1 MKLLI
6 LAGWLFLSCVAWTQS
21 NPLPYVKNGKWSL
34 VDSNGRLIK
43 ETDCSYI
50 HQFDESGFT
59 FFCENGG
66 YGIMNS
72 KGETVL
78 KPIYADVQQK
88 GFGHYQLYDNNGWIP
103 YEPKG
108 FRLIGNDTVQSFE
121 TLSSAWAL
129 VSITDKW
136 YLEHLQTGNHWKI
149 NDSVATYKLLH
160 DHLWLEA
167 DDTTTLLINGK
178 GEMVLSGQLYLRSQ
192 NELHDVTFKR
202 KHYLFDSR
210 GIWPMTDIE
219 QVIFEETALFV
230 KTKKEGFYC
239 GYDGSVI
246 LKGNYENITEF
257 DQHYFQV
264 RRNGLVTLLDRKTH
278 QQALPF
284 IYENMYPRL
293 EGGFIVELEGNNG
306 WIDKDF
312 KTIIP
317 CKYQR
322 FTVRDQLA
330 QVYELNYV
338 GLFSLKTKKEILP
351 AVYNTITQSG
361 NRFKAIRNEL
371 ITIIELNDQHAIV
384 KTAKIDNAITVQTL
398 LKREAP
404 SRPPKFIDPR
414 LFALGWFLDSN
425 LVTPANEPAYY
436 SVKWGLK
443 NTADSIVIPA
453 SISELKYLPMAPFT
467 LQYVGTTEFKRAVNG
482 VDKIPSFKAVYLP
495 TGKILNKNTFISY
508 DSTDFRRRNFMRVS
522 TTSGFSILR
531 ADATLTPLS
540 YIEKGSNR
548 NLLYCESKTVEVT
561 EKESDEM
568 TEITNLDFI
577 TNYLNLP
584 HPTYV
589 ASGSKKIK
597 GFIYPEGKWNFLK
610 PDGTPLFNESFS
622 FAKPFLGNQA
632 LVKVGKKWGVVNSD
646 TLIIPAVYSAIERKI
661 IDRDTFFVAQQA
673 QGGSRLLDTSST
685 TLGNYTIA
693 FSRGNALIME
703 IGGQKQLFDTDLKPL
718 SEVYS
723 TMKFLKS
730 GLILAKI
737 KKEYT
742 LLTGEGTILY
752 VGPEPPEDV
761 LWHSFLVFKTGGSYQ
776 VKDLSDKVIAD
787 RCSSAEAKGN
797 YMLIRRNG
805 ATDIFDLRGNLLI
818 DEVTGSILVDTLGN
832 GLAIVEK
839 NKVIVYEGPERR
851 MKLKGFVPTH
861 FISGKFLCNT
871 KDSCIL
877 YSYFG
882 EKESVLPH
890 IDEVAVLED
899 ASIFLKTS
907 GKVNFLFDREWK
919 PVLPEEKKF
928 RQLMNVGPAIYAYNT
943 AEGKT
948 VLYNAETN
956 ESDSTYRN
964 VTGYFEQDRLL
975 VTKGTRLSY
984 LDEHFKP
991 ITARTFSQAIPF
1003 AGKHAAIADQR
1014 GWTLIDHQC
1023 NSLTYPNYGE
1033 IKALNA
1039 QLFKTQKLPLYG
1051 LYNSQGKLLIPVEY
1065 EQIRFL
1071 SNGIILCVKEGAFYY
1086 FRKDGNPLPML

>member
-1 MKLLI
+1 MKSLI
-6 LAGWLFLSCVAWTQS
+6 LACWLFLSCVAWTQS

-43 ETDCSYI
+43 ETACSYI

-88 GFGHYQLYDNNGWIP
+88 GHGHYQLFDNNGWIP

-136 YLEHLQTGNHWKI
+136 YLEHLQTGNHWQI

-160 DHLWLEA
+160 DHLWLET

-178 GEMVLSGQLYLRSQ
+178 GQLVFSGQLKLRSQ
-192 NELHDVTFKR
+192 NELHDVTYKR
-202 KHYLFDSR
+202 GHYLFDSR
-210 GIWPMTDIE
+210 GSWPMTDIE

-230 KTKKEGFYC
+230 KTKNEGLYC

-257 DQHYFQV
+257 NPQYFQV
-264 RRNGLVTLLDRKTH
+264 RRNGLVTLIDRKTR

-284 IYENMYPRL
+284 IYENLYPRL
-293 EGGFIVELEGNNG
+293 EGGFIVELDGNNG
-306 WIDKDF
+306 WIDGQF

-322 FTVRDQLA
+322 FTVQDQLA
-330 QVYELNYV
+330 HVYELSYV

-351 AVYNTITQSG
+351 AVYHSITQSS

-384 KTAKIDNAITVQTL
+384 KTAKIDNAITVQTIP
-398 LKREAP
+398 KRQAP
-404 SRPPKFIDPR
+404 SRPPKVIDPR

-453 SISELKYLPMAPFT
+453 NISELKYLPMAPFT
-467 LQYVGTTEFKRAVNG
+467 LQYNGVTEYKTRANG
-482 VDKIPSFKAVYLP
+482 VDEIASFKAVYLP
-495 TGKILNKNTFISY
+495 TGKVLNKHVFISY
-508 DSTDFRRRNFMRVS
+508 DSTDFRRRNFMRVA
-522 TTSGFSILR
+522 TTSGFSVLR
-531 ADATLTPLS
+531 ADASLTPLA
-540 YIEKGSNR
+540 YVEKGSNR
-548 NLLYCESKTVEVT
+548 NLLYCEAKSVEIT

-568 TEITNLDFI
+568 TEITDLSLSNFY
-577 TNYLNLP
+577 TFP
-584 HPTYV
+584 HPAFVKST
-589 ASGSKKIK
+589 SKKIK
-597 GFIYPEGKWNFLK
+597 GFIYPEGKWNYLK
-610 PDGTPLFNESFS
+610 PDGAPLFKDSFS

-632 LVKVGKKWGVVNSD
+632 LVKLGKKWGVVNPD
-646 TLIIPAVYSAIERKI
+646 TLIIPAVYSSIERKI
-661 IDRDTFFVAQQA
+661 VDRDTFFIAQQS
-673 QGGSRLLDTSST
+673 QSGTRLLDSASN
-685 TLGNYTIA
+685 TLNEYTI
-693 FSRGNALIME
+693 FGSRGNVLILE
-703 IGGQKQLFDTDLKPL
+703 IGGQKQLYDSNLKPL

-723 TMKFLKS
+723 SMKFLRN
-730 GLILAKI
+730 GFILAKT
-737 KKEYT
+737 KKEFT
-742 LLTGEGTILY
+742 LLDPEGTVFY
-752 VGPEPPEDV
+752 VGAEPPVNV
-761 LWHSFLVFKTGGSYQ
+761 LCSTFLLFDDDSFTLR
-776 VKDLSDKVIAD
+776 DRSDNVIVEG
-787 RCSSAEAKGN
+787 CKSIEAHGN
-797 YMLIRRNG
+797 YIVYQKNG
-805 ATDIFDLRGNLLI
+805 MTSVMDLRGTLI
-818 DEVTGSILVDTLGN
+818 AEEIKGYVLIDTLGN
-832 GLAIVEK
+832 NLAIVDN
-839 NKVIVYEGPERR
+839 NKVTPYAGNQRQKR
-851 MKLKGFVPTH
+851 LKGFAPTH
-861 FISGKFLCNT
+861 FISGKFLRNER
-871 KDSCIL
+871 DSCVV
-877 YSYFG
+877 YSFSG
-882 EKESVLPH
+882 KKESVFPH
-890 IDEVAVLED
+890 LDEVTTLND
-899 ASIFLKTS
+899 GSIFLKTS

-919 PVLPEEKKF
+919 PVLPEETKF
-928 RQLMNVGPAIYAYNT
+928 RQLQNLGPAIYAYS
-943 AEGKT
+943 AADGKT
-948 VLYNAETN
+948 VLYNDETQK
-956 ESDSTYRN
+956 SDSSYR
-964 VTGYFEQDRLL
+964 VGFGRFEEDRLL
-975 VTKGTRLSY
+975 VKKGARFSY
-984 LDEHFKP
+984 INTHFKP
-991 ITARTFSQAIPF
+991 VTTRTFSQAIPF
-1003 AGKHAAIADQR
+1003 SGTHAAIADQR

-1039 QLFKTQKLPLYG
+1039 QLFNTQKLPLYG
-1051 LYNSQGKLLIPVEY
+1051 LYNTQGKLLIPVEY

-1071 SNGIILCVKEGAFYY
+1071 PNGIILCVKEGSFYY
-1086 FRKDGNPLPML
+1086 FRKNGSPLPML

>member
-1 MKLLI
+1 MKSLI
-6 LAGWLFLSCVAWTQS
+6 LVGWLFLSCVAWTQQ

-43 ETDCSYI
+43 ETACSYI

-66 YGIMNS
+66 YGIMDS

-78 KPIYADVQQK
+78 KPVYADVQQK
-88 GFGHYQLYDNNGWIP
+88 GFGHYQLYYNNGWIP

-108 FRLIGNDTVQSFE
+108 FRLIGNDTVQTFE
-121 TLSSAWAL
+121 TLSSTWAL
-129 VSITDKW
+129 ISITDKW
-136 YLEHLQTGNHWKI
+136 YLEHLQTGNHWQI
-149 NDSVATYKLLH
+149 SDSVATYKLLH
-160 DHLWLEA
+160 DHLWLDT
-167 DDTTTLLINGK
+167 DDTTLLINGK
-178 GEMVLSGQLYLRSQ
+178 GELVFSGKLNLRSQ
-192 NELHDVTFKR
+192 NELHDVTYKR
-202 KHYLFDSR
+202 AHYLFDAR
-210 GIWPMTDIE
+210 GIWPMADIQ

-239 GYDGSVI
+239 AYDGSVI

-257 DQHYFQV
+257 DQQYFQV

-293 EGGFIVELEGNNG
+293 EGGFIVELDGNNG

-322 FTVRDQLA
+322 FTVQDQLA
-330 QVYELNYV
+330 HVYELNYT

-351 AVYNTITQSG
+351 AVYHSITQSG

-384 KTAKIDNAITVQTL
+384 KTAKIDNAITVQTIP
-398 LKREAP
+398 KRQAP

-443 NTADSIVIPA
+443 NTADSVVIPA
-453 SISELKYLPMAPFT
+453 NVSELKYLPMAPFT
-467 LQYVGTTEFKRAVNG
+467 LQYNGTTDYKNRANG
-482 VDKIPSFKAVYLP
+482 IDKLPSFKAVYLP
-495 TGKILNKNTFISY
+495 TGKILNKHTFISY

-531 ADATLTPLS
+531 ADASLTPLT
-540 YIEKGSNR
+540 YVEKGSNR
-548 NLLYCESKTVEVT
+548 NLLYCESKTVEIT
-561 EKESDEM
+561 EKKSDEM
-568 TEITNLDFI
+568 TEITDLSLI
-577 TNYLNLP
+577 HYYLIP
-584 HPTYV
+584 HPTFV
-589 ASGSKKIK
+589 KSQHKKNE
-597 GFIYPEGKWNFLK
+597 GFIYPEGKWNYLK
-610 PDGTPLFNESFS
+610 PDGTPLFKDSFS

-632 LVKVGKKWGVVNSD
+632 LVKIGKKWGVVNSD
-646 TLIIPAVYSAIERKI
+646 TLIIPAVYAAIERKI
-661 IDRDTFFVAQQA
+661 VDRDTFFIAQQA
-673 QGGSRLLDTSST
+673 QGGSRLLDTSAT
-685 TLGNYTIA
+685 VLGDYTIA
-693 FSRGNALIME
+693 FSRGNALVVE
-703 IGGQKQLFDTDLKPL
+703 IGRQKQLFDANLKPL
-718 SEVYS
+718 SEAYS
-723 TMKFLKS
+723 SMKFLKS
-730 GLILAKI
+730 DLILAKI

-742 LLTGEGTILY
+742 LLDDQGTVLY
-752 VGPEPPEDV
+752 VGPEPPEDI
-761 LWHSFLVFKTGGSYQ
+761 LLHSFLVFKTGGSYK

-787 RCSSAEAKGN
+787 RCTSAEGKGN
-797 YMLIRRNG
+797 YLLIRQNG
-805 ATDIFDLRGNLLI
+805 TTNIFDLRGNLLI
-818 DEVTGSILVDTLGN
+818 DEVTGHILVDTLAN

-839 NKVIVYEGPERR
+839 NKVTVYEGNQRR
-851 MKLKGFVPTH
+851 MKLKGFAPTH
-861 FISGKFLCNT
+861 FISAKFLCNT
-871 KDSCIL
+871 KDSCVV
-877 YSYFG
+877 YSYAG
-882 EKESVLPH
+882 KKESVLPH
-890 IDEVAVLED
+890 IDEVEVLED
-899 ASIFLKTS
+899 GSIFLKTA
-907 GKVNFLFDREWK
+907 GKINFLFDREWK
-919 PVLPEEKKF
+919 PVLPEETKF
-928 RQLMNVGPAIYAYNT
+928 RQLKNVGPAIYAYT

-956 ESDSTYRN
+956 EADSTYRN
-964 VTGYFEQDRLL
+964 IAGYFVQDRLL
-975 VTKGTRLSY
+975 VTKGARLCY
-984 LDEHFKP
+984 LNQHFKP
-991 ITARTFSQAIPF
+991 VTTRTFSQAIPF
-1003 AGKHAAIADQR
+1003 SGNHAAIADQR

-1023 NSLTYPNYGE
+1023 NTLTYPNYSE

-1051 LYNSQGKLLIPVEY
+1051 LYNTQGKLLIPVEY

-1071 SNGIILCVKEGAFYY
+1071 PGGIILCVKEGAFYY
-1086 FRKDGNPLPML
+1086 FRQNGTPLPML

>member
-1 MKLLI
+1 MKSLI

-43 ETDCSYI
+43 ETSCSYI

-78 KPIYADVQQK
+78 KPVYADVQQK

-121 TLSSAWAL
+121 TLSSTWAL

-136 YLEHLQTGNHWKI
+136 YLEHLQTGNHWQI

-160 DHLWLEA
+160 DHLWLET

-178 GEMVLSGQLYLRSQ
+178 GQLVFSGKLKLRSQ
-192 NELHDVTFKR
+192 NELHDVTYNR
-202 KHYLFDSR
+202 AHYLFDSR
-210 GIWPMTDIE
+210 GNWPMKDIE
-219 QVIFEETALFV
+219 QVIFEESALFV
-230 KTKKEGFYC
+230 KTKNEGFYC
-239 GYDGSVI
+239 AYDGSVI

-257 DQHYFQV
+257 NAQYFQV
-264 RRNGLVTLLDRKTH
+264 RRNGLVALIDRKTQ

-284 IYENMYPRL
+284 IYENIYPRL
-293 EGGFIVELEGNNG
+293 EGGFIVSLDGNTG
-306 WIDKDF
+306 WIDEKF

-322 FTVRDQLA
+322 FTVQDQLA
-330 QVYELNYV
+330 HVYELNYA

-361 NRFKAIRNEL
+361 HRFKAIRSEL
-371 ITIIELNDQHAIV
+371 ITIIELNDQHTIV
-384 KTAKIDNAITVQTL
+384 KTAKIDNAITVQTIP
-398 LKREAP
+398 KRQAP

-453 SISELKYLPMAPFT
+453 SIAELKYLPMAPFT
-467 LQYVGTTEFKRAVNG
+467 LQYNGTTEYKNKTNG

-495 TGKILNKNTFISY
+495 TGKILNKYTFISY

-522 TTSGFSILR
+522 TTAGFSILR
-531 ADATLTPLS
+531 ADASLTPLA
-540 YIEKGSNR
+540 YVEKGRNR

-568 TEITNLDFI
+568 TEMTNLDFN

-584 HPTYV
+584 HPTYI
-589 ASGSKKIK
+589 ANGSKKIK
-597 GFIYPEGKWNFLK
+597 GFIYPEGEWNYLK
-610 PDGTPLFNESFS
+610 PDGTPLFKDSFS
-622 FAKPFLGNQA
+622 FAHPFLGNQA
-632 LVKVGKKWGVVNSD
+632 LVKVGKKWGVVNTDS
-646 TLIIPAVYSAIERKI
+646 LIIPAVYAAIERKI
-661 IDRDTFFVAQQA
+661 VDLDTFFVAQQT
-673 QGGSRLLDTSST
+673 QGGSRLLDTSSMV
-685 TLGNYTIA
+685 LGNYTVA
-693 FSRGNALIME
+693 FSRGNALIVE
-703 IGGQKQLFDTDLKPL
+703 TGTQKQLFDANLKPL
-718 SEVYS
+718 SEPYS
-723 TMKFLKS
+723 TMKFLKN
-730 GLILAKI
+730 GLILAKT

-742 LLTGEGTILY
+742 LLNGEGTILY
-752 VGPEPPEDV
+752 AGPEPPEDV
-761 LWHSFLVFKTGGSYQ
+761 LLSSFLVFKTGGSFQ
-776 VKDLSDKVIAD
+776 VKDLSDKIIAD
-787 RCSSAEAKGN
+787 RCSMAEAKGN
-797 YMLIRRNG
+797 YLLIRRNG
-805 ATDIFDLRGNLLI
+805 ATDIFDLRGNLLT
-818 DEVTGSILVDTLGN
+818 DNVTGAILVDTLAN

-839 NKVIVYEGPERR
+839 NKITVYEGAQRR

-861 FISGKFLCNT
+861 FISAKFLCNT

-882 EKESVLPH
+882 KKESVFPPV
-890 IDEVAVLED
+890 DEVIVLED

-907 GKVNFLFDREWK
+907 GKVNLLFDREWK
-919 PVLPEEKKF
+919 PVLPEETKF
-928 RQLMNVGPAIYAYNT
+928 RQLKNIGAATYAYHT
-943 AEGKT
+943 AEGKM
-948 VLYNAETN
+948 VLYNAETD
-956 ESDSTYRN
+956 EADSTYRS
-964 VTGYFEQDRLL
+964 VTGYFEQERLL
-975 VTKGTRLSY
+975 VTKGIRFCY
-984 LDEHFKP
+984 IDQHFKP
-991 ITARTFSQAIPF
+991 VTSRTFRAAIPF
-1003 AGKHAAIADQR
+1003 AGDHAAVADQR
-1014 GWTLIDHQC
+1014 GWTLIDHNC

-1033 IKALNA
+1033 IKTLNA

-1051 LYNSQGKLLIPVEY
+1051 LYNTQGKLLIPVEY
-1065 EQIRFL
+1065 EQITFL
-1071 SNGIILCVKEGAFYY
+1071 PNDIILCVKEGAFYY
-1086 FRKDGNPLPML
+1086 FRKNGKPLPML